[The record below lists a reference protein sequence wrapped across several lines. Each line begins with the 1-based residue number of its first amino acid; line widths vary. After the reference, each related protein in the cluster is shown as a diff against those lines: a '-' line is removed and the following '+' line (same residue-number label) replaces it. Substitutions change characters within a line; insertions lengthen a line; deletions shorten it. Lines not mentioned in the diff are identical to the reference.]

1 VLNDDKVNILLVDD
15 QPGKLLSYE
24 TILSGMK
31 ENILKASSGREAL
44 EHLLKTDIAVLLID
58 VCMPDLDGFQLAA
71 MIREHPRYRQ
81 TAIIFISA
89 IFLSDLD
96 SLRGYEMGAVD
107 YVPVPVVPEVLR
119 AKVKVF
125 TELYRK
131 TRQLEQLNR
140 ELEERVTAR
149 TVDLEET
156 NRKLRESEERRSH
169 ALSAGQMGSW
179 EWNCGSGEF
188 SWDDGQHRIFGTR
201 NGAFIATSENVRSL
215 VYPDD
220 QHAFQAALDDIVNSG
235 HSKQFEFRVGRPGG
249 RVRWCLASAAATID
263 QTNKVQRVSGV
274 TFDIT
279 HRKEAEERQNLLA
292 REVDHR
298 AKNTLAVVQS
308 ILRLS
313 RADDVAAYKRSV
325 EGRVHALSR
334 AHNLLSQSR
343 WRGVWLRGLL
353 EEELAPYHATEKI
366 NLSGPDIAL
375 RPAAA
380 QSLALAVHELS
391 TNAAKYGALSSV
403 DGHLAVQWGLA
414 GDRLM
419 IDWQELDGPPVA
431 APERGGFGTKI
442 LLGSVEKQLFGSVK
456 IDWNPTGLACHISVP
471 AGTSVETNHFSTED
485 EEVAGPLSLHDG
497 VQPGGFEPI
506 LGRVSGT
513 G

>member
-1 VLNDDKVNILLVDD
+1 MSTEDKLNILLVDD

-24 TILSGMK
+24 TILGGMN

-44 EHLLKTDIAVLLID
+44 EHLLKNDIAVMLID

-71 MIREHPRYRQ
+71 MIREHPRFRQ

-107 YVPVPVVPEVLR
+107 YVPVPIVPEVLR

-131 TRQLEQLNR
+131 TRQLEQLNHELEAR
-140 ELEERVTAR
+140 VAARTIELEES
-149 TVDLEET
+149 

-169 ALSAGQMGSW
+169 ALSAGQMGAW
-179 EWNCGSGEF
+179 EWNCDTGEYI
-188 SWDDGQHRIFGTR
+188 WDDGQHRIFNA
-201 NGAFIATSENVRSL
+201 NGAFLTNNENICAL
-215 VYPDD
+215 IYPDD
-220 QHAFQAALDDIVNSG
+220 RESYLTALNDIANGGPSR
-235 HSKQFEFRVGRPGG
+235 QFEFRIGKPGG
-249 RVRWCLASAAATID
+249 RIKWCLASAAANTD
-263 QTNKVQRVSGV
+263 TNSKTRRVSGV

-279 HRKEAEERQNLLA
+279 ERKEAEERQNLLA

-313 RADDVAAYKRSV
+313 RADEVSTYISSV

-343 WRGVWLRGLL
+343 WLGVSLQGLID
-353 EEELAPYHATEKI
+353 EELEPYRAAGKI
-366 NLSGPDIAL
+366 SLNGPDVAL
-375 RPAAA
+375 RSAAA

-391 TNAAKYGALSSV
+391 TNAAKYGALSSL
-403 DGHLAVQWGLA
+403 DGRLSVQWSIV
-414 GDRLM
+414 GDNLT
-419 IDWQELDGPPVA
+419 IDWQEMDGPAVRP
-431 APERGGFGTKI
+431 PEKRGFGTNI
-442 LLGSVEKQLFGSVK
+442 LLGSVEKQLSGKVQM
-456 IDWNPTGLACHISVP
+456 DWHPTGLACHIAIPVSS
-471 AGTSVETNHFSTED
+471 TVETVDAPAPYAEGAGNGRDFQQPAP
-485 EEVAGPLSLHDG
+485 VAL
-497 VQPGGFEPI
+497 GGI
-506 LGRVSGT
+506 VARS
-513 G
+513 